1 MVSRKPLTRE
11 SVLRAAVALADEEG
25 IVSLSMRKLGQ
36 RLGVEA
42 MSLYNHV
49 GNKDDML
56 AGIVDMVVAEFD
68 LPSDQLDWQ
77 GAMQFVANAVRAALL
92 RHPWAATL
100 IESQVMPSQVRF
112 KRAESVIGTL
122 RRAGFSIELA
132 YKAQL
137 TINSYVYGFVQQ
149 EIHWPFTPVEQSD
162 VAAMLK
168 PQVPVDEYPYLTEML
183 SSISNARLRGQG
195 ENEAGAYESD
205 FGFGIDLL
213 LDGLERIRRESL
225 QTSKTISS

>member
-1 MVSRKPLTRE
+1 MTLKNSLTRE
-11 SVLRAAVALADEEG
+11 SVLKAALDLADEEG
-25 IVSLSMRKLGQ
+25 IASLSMRKLGQ

-49 GNKDDML
+49 GSKDDML
-56 AGIVDMVVAEFD
+56 AGIVDMVVAEFN

-77 GAMQFVANAVRAALL
+77 VAMRFVADAVRAALL
-92 RHPWAATL
+92 RHPWAAAL

-137 TINSYVYGFVQQ
+137 SINSYVYGFVQQ

-162 VAAMLK
+162 VAAMLRS
-168 PQVPVDEYPYLTEML
+168 QVPADEYPYLTEML
-183 SSISNARLRGQG
+183 SSIINARLSGQG
-195 ENEAGAYESD
+195 ENEAGAHESV
-205 FGFGIDLL
+205 FGFGLDLL
-213 LDGLERIRRESL
+213 LDGLERVRRESL
-225 QTSKTISS
+225 QTSKTNDS

>member
-1 MVSRKPLTRE
+1 MVPKNPLTRE
-11 SVLRAAVALADEEG
+11 SVLKAAVALADEEG
-25 IVSLSMRKLGQ
+25 IASLSMRKLGQ

-68 LPSDQLDWQ
+68 LPTNQLDWQ
-77 GAMQFVANAVRAALL
+77 VAMRFVTNAVRAALL

-112 KRAESVIGTL
+112 KRAETVIGTL

-149 EIHWPFTPVEQSD
+149 EINWPFTPVEQSD
-162 VAAMLK
+162 VAAMLG
-168 PQVPVDEYPYLTEML
+168 PQVPADEYPYLTEML
-183 SSISNARLRGQG
+183 SSIINTRFRGQG
-195 ENEAGAYESD
+195 ESETDAYESD
-205 FGFGIDLL
+205 FGFGLDLL
-213 LDGLERIRRESL
+213 LDGLERIRLESL
-225 QTSKTISS
+225 QTSKTTDS